1 MTQNREDKEN
11 LIDLMKKAIEVL
23 CEKNISE
30 VVILSSYKISS
41 VLSDN
46 YGINVRVDK
55 VGRLLAKV
63 AKRNELK
70 RLRTNIPKY
79 KLHISQLPQLKFHS

>member
-1 MTQNREDKEN
+1 MKQEKEDKEN
-11 LIDLMKKAIEVL
+11 LIDLLKKAIEVL

-55 VGRLLAKV
+55 IGRLLSKI

-79 KLHISQLPQLKFHS
+79 KLKISQLPQLKFHS

>member
-1 MTQNREDKEN
+1 MEKKVDDKESLLS
-11 LIDLMKKAIEVL
+11 LIKEAIELL
-23 CEKNISE
+23 CEKSISE

-46 YGINVRVDK
+46 YGIDIRVDK
-55 VGRLLAKV
+55 IGRILSNF

-70 RLRTNIPKY
+70 RLRTNIPKF
-79 KLHISQLPQLKFHS
+79 KLRVSMVSSLSWS

>member
-1 MTQNREDKEN
+1 MTQHKEN
-11 LIDLMKKAIEVL
+11 KEDLISLLKQAIELL

-55 VGRLLAKV
+55 IGRLLAKI
-63 AKRNELK
+63 AKQNELK

-79 KLHISQLPQLKFHS
+79 KLHISQLTQLKFHS